1 MKAHLI
7 ICMGLSIMV
16 LTSCDKDKFQ
26 TKPTIEIKSISTKE
40 VPAQNGT
47 MNIRLNFT
55 DKEGDLGK
63 GILTYIRIRTN
74 GTPIPNPNNNDKIDT
89 IRTPVPDFPSKNNGE
104 LDVLFDYNF
113 MDEDPFRNDTMY
125 FKFTV
130 QDRGGNNSDTIST
143 PLVVARQI

>member
-1 MKAHLI
+1 MKTHLI

-16 LTSCDKDKFQ
+16 LASCDKDKFQ
-26 TKPTIEIKSISTKE
+26 TKPSIEIKSISTKE

-47 MNIRLNFT
+47 MNIRLNYT

-89 IRTPVPDFPSKNNGE
+89 VRTPIPDFPSKNNGE
-104 LDVLFDYNF
+104 LDILFDYNF

-125 FKFTV
+125 FKITV

-143 PLVVARQI
+143 PAVVARQI

>member
-1 MKAHLI
+1 MKTHLI

-16 LTSCDKDKFQ
+16 LASCDKDKFQ
-26 TKPTIEIKSISTKE
+26 TKPSIEIKSLSTKE

-47 MNIRLNFT
+47 MNIRLNYT

-89 IRTPVPDFPSKNNGE
+89 VRTPIPDFPSKNNGE
-104 LDVLFDYNF
+104 LDILFNYNF

-125 FKFTV
+125 FKITV

-143 PLVVARQI
+143 PSVVARQI

>member
-1 MKAHLI
+1 MKTHLI

-16 LTSCDKDKFQ
+16 LASCDKDKFQ
-26 TKPTIEIKSISTKE
+26 TKPSIEIKSISTKE

-47 MNIRLNFT
+47 MNIRLNYT

-89 IRTPVPDFPSKNNGE
+89 VRTPIPDFPSKNSGE
-104 LDVLFDYNF
+104 LDILFDYNF

-125 FKFTV
+125 FKITV

-143 PLVVARQI
+143 PSVVARQI

>member
-1 MKAHLI
+1 MKTHLI

-16 LTSCDKDKFQ
+16 LASCDKDKFQ
-26 TKPTIEIKSISTKE
+26 TKPSIEIKSLSTKE

-47 MNIRLNFT
+47 MNIRLNYT

-89 IRTPVPDFPSKNNGE
+89 VRTPIPDFPSKNNGE
-104 LDVLFDYNF
+104 LDILFDYNF

-125 FKFTV
+125 FKITV

-143 PLVVARQI
+143 PSVVARQI

>member
-1 MKAHLI
+1 MKTHLI

-16 LTSCDKDKFQ
+16 LASCDKDKFQ
-26 TKPTIEIKSISTKE
+26 TKPSIEIKSLSTKE

-47 MNIRLNFT
+47 MHVRLNYT

-89 IRTPVPDFPSKNNGE
+89 VRTPIPDFPSKNNGE
-104 LDVLFDYNF
+104 LDILFDYNF

-125 FKFTV
+125 FKITV

-143 PLVVARQI
+143 PAVVARQI

>member
-1 MKAHLI
+1 MKTHLI

-16 LTSCDKDKFQ
+16 LASCDKDKFQ
-26 TKPTIEIKSISTKE
+26 TKPSIEIKSISTKE

-47 MNIRLNFT
+47 MNIRLNYT

-89 IRTPVPDFPSKNNGE
+89 VRTPIPDFPSKNNGE
-104 LDVLFDYNF
+104 LDILFDYNF

-125 FKFTV
+125 FKITV

-143 PLVVARQI
+143 PSVVARQI

>member
-1 MKAHLI
+1 MKTYLI

-16 LTSCDKDKFQ
+16 LASCDKDKFQ
-26 TKPTIEIKSISTKE
+26 TKPSIEIKSLSTKE

-47 MNIRLNFT
+47 MNIRLNYT

-89 IRTPVPDFPSKNNGE
+89 VRTPIPDFPSKNNGE
-104 LDVLFDYNF
+104 LDILFNYNF

-125 FKFTV
+125 FKITV

-143 PLVVARQI
+143 PSVVARQI

>member
-1 MKAHLI
+1 MKTYLI

-16 LTSCDKDKFQ
+16 LASCDKDKFQ
-26 TKPTIEIKSISTKE
+26 TKPSIEIKSLSTKE

-47 MNIRLNFT
+47 MNIRLNYT

-89 IRTPVPDFPSKNNGE
+89 VRTPIPDFPSKNNGE
-104 LDVLFDYNF
+104 LDILFDYNF

-125 FKFTV
+125 FKITV

-143 PLVVARQI
+143 PSVVARQI